1 MLAFERLWL
10 RIRLRSF
17 DRDLVWELKSTTAV
31 RLFHVYVREQLYR
44 TIRHNTKKFGW
55 DSVRI
60 IEISPVFGFP
70 GLLFYCLICNLYAS
84 CSICNSTLRYIIIFR
99 QPPSYI

>member
-1 MLAFERLWL
+1 MIKHLGHFVQFKGSDDRSILAFERLWL

-44 TIRHNTKKFGW
+44 TIRHNTK
-55 DSVRI
+55 
-60 IEISPVFGFP
+60 
-70 GLLFYCLICNLYAS
+70 NLVGIACVS
-84 CSICNSTLRYIIIFR
+84 
-99 QPPSYI
+99 

>member
-31 RLFHVYVREQLYR
+31 RLFHVYVREA
-44 TIRHNTKKFGW
+44 TVSHNTSQHKKIWLG
-55 DSVRI
+55 
-60 IEISPVFGFP
+60 
-70 GLLFYCLICNLYAS
+70 
-84 CSICNSTLRYIIIFR
+84 
-99 QPPSYI
+99 